1 VFTKEFSAEEK
12 KEMRDALKV
21 SDDHLKVAEIFSTIQ
36 GEGPNTGI
44 PVIFIRLQLCNL
56 HCIWCDTPYTW
67 NWEGSDFNHATKDY
81 EQTKYDPRQE
91 IIIMSPQE
99 VVDKVKELAGK
110 GIKRIVWTGGE
121 PLVQQRSKA
130 FVSTLA
136 LLYGEGFKIEIET
149 NGTLKPSEKIRPY
162 IEQYNVSPKLEN
174 SDNTIKERRR
184 TKPYE
189 FYTAQP
195 NAYFKF
201 VVTGEA
207 DMVEIEDLRE
217 LFNIPASKILLMP
230 EGRTEAEVKGR
241 AKELVRICIEK
252 GYRFCNRLQVWVWD
266 GALRGV

>member
-1 VFTKEFSAEEK
+1 MEGGG
-12 KEMRDALKV
+12 ALENV
-21 SDDHLKVAEIFSTIQ
+21 LSGVA
-36 GEGPNTGI
+36 
-44 PVIFIRLQLCNL
+44 
-56 HCIWCDTPYTW
+56 H
-67 NWEGSDFNHATKDY
+67 
-81 EQTKYDPRQE
+81 
-91 IIIMSPQE
+91 
-99 VVDKVKELAGK
+99 
-110 GIKRIVWTGGE
+110 IVWTGGE
-121 PLVQQRSKA
+121 PSMPRHRKDILS
-130 FVSTLA
+130 FLNYMD
-136 LLYGEGFKIEIET
+136 LFFNGNNIYNEIET

-201 VVTGEA
+201 VVTGKA

-241 AKELVRICIEK
+241 AKELVKICIEK